1 MKLLYITNDRI
12 PTNWANAIQIM
23 KTCESL
29 SKYGLSVELVI
40 PFQHKMYIQNTK
52 TNIWDYYNVT
62 EKFNITRIHSI
73 NLRVYEE
80 SQFLNRLL
88 PAWLSYI
95 LYRIQDIS
103 FGFFSSLYALLKKA
117 DVYYS
122 RSLFCLLIPY
132 LFRKRV
138 IYESHDMPRYKISRQ
153 LSLWLFKRIFGLVV
167 INSTLKEHF
176 IREGI
181 PEGNI
186 LVADNGVDLTLFK
199 NTDQIDARG
208 KLNIPKDKKIICY
221 TGHLLKWK
229 GVYVL
234 ADSMKSLPE
243 YLLYIV
249 GGNKLHQEQYS
260 EFIQKRGLA
269 NIVVVGQVKPSLIPL
284 YLAASDVV
292 VLPNILIENEDGW
305 YTSPLKLFEYLSSGK
320 PIVATDI
327 MPMGGILNNQNAM
340 LVAPNDAHEL
350 ARGIKRVIDDQ
361 EFARRIV
368 KKAQFV
374 VKKYTWDK
382 RAGKIVYFINRMSE
396 GNRNIS
402 KDGPQ

>member
-1 MKLLYITNDRI
+1 
-12 PTNWANAIQIM
+12 
-23 KTCESL
+23 
-29 SKYGLSVELVI
+29 
-40 PFQHKMYIQNTK
+40 
-52 TNIWDYYNVT
+52 
-62 EKFNITRIHSI
+62 
-73 NLRVYEE
+73 
-80 SQFLNRLL
+80 
-88 PAWLSYI
+88 
-95 LYRIQDIS
+95 
-103 FGFFSSLYALLKKA
+103 
-117 DVYYS
+117 
-122 RSLFCLLIPY
+122 
-132 LFRKRV
+132 
-138 IYESHDMPRYKISRQ
+138 MPRYKISRQ

-234 ADSMKSLPE
+234 ADSMKLLPE
-243 YLLYIV
+243 YLLYVV
-249 GGNKLHQEQYS
+249 GGNKLHQKKYL
-260 EFIQKRGLA
+260 EFIQERGLA

-327 MPMGGILNNQNAM
+327 IATSGILNNQNAM

-368 KKAQFV
+368 KKAQV
-374 VKKYTWDK
+374 LVKHYTWDK
-382 RAGKIVYFINRMSE
+382 RAEKIVYFINKMSE
-396 GNRNIS
+396 VNRNIS
-402 KDGPQ
+402 KNQFQL